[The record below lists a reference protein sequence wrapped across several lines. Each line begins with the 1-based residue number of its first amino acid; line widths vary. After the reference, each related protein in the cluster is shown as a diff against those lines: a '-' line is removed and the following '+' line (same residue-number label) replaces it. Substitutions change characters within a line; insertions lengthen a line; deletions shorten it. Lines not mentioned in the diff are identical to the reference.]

1 LKGGLAALR
10 TLAEPYDSDTSGPQ
24 PSTSPASQYSS
35 PQSHTASMSHT
46 RAHFYQRPHRL
57 LGRAAGVELAERQR
71 APRTRPL
78 LWGRCPAGADPAIPT
93 GLSPEGKSYRTAGSG
108 CQARLEP
115 AQIRPQSRYQAM
127 PSHAWTTSTMSLAA
141 EGVGRKERGV
151 SRNCVALWWQAAG
164 IIVQP
169 CLRKQRS
176 ERSMCITSVTKMTER
191 ISSGSSR
198 LRHSRAFGSSVFKS
212 ALCLAFRTYR
222 TAVTDG

>member
-57 LGRAAGVELAERQR
+57 LKRVAGVELAGRQR

-93 GLSPEGKSYRTAGSG
+93 GLSPEGKSYRTAGSK

-115 AQIRPQSRYQAM
+115 AQSGTMGRASRSQYGFGPGAGAYPRLLRSPQQTKHLER
-127 PSHAWTTSTMSLAA
+127 
-141 EGVGRKERGV
+141 EGVIPPDRGF
-151 SRNCVALWWQAAG
+151 SACVIRWPDEADH
-164 IIVQP
+164 
-169 CLRKQRS
+169 
-176 ERSMCITSVTKMTER
+176 
-191 ISSGSSR
+191 SS
-198 LRHSRAFGSSVFKS
+198 
-212 ALCLAFRTYR
+212 
-222 TAVTDG
+222 D